1 MRENF
6 TLEYW
11 EDNLGNNQVA
21 IDREGDPLHYIITTE
36 ALPELP
42 EEITFK
48 ISAMVLKSL
57 QRYYKNNAI
66 TGKQKTLKILCFVI
80 CVESYHKLTQGYLT
94 RPQSLA
100 LYDGNGLGFFPTCA
114 VNA

>member
-80 CVESYHKLTQGYLT
+80 CVECYQTNT
-94 RPQSLA
+94 RLPQT
-100 LYDGNGLGFFPTCA
+100 NTNTVFNP
-114 VNA
+114 VPPR